1 MKSHINYMLSVAFW
15 MVLGGAI
22 VWGYQAASRPP
33 TFAANPADKRQ
44 TMDERKRDV
53 RNVVSAG
60 PQTKLWATPHGE
72 IIEVAIPTASIGG
85 RFVQFKRCTVWR
97 DPITA
102 TSSISC
108 PSEPAE
114 DRDLYPTDQPDLSD
128 LR

>member
-1 MKSHINYMLSVAFW
+1 MGLSKLEPFAWIF
-15 MVLGGAI
+15 LGGLI
-22 VWGYQAASRPP
+22 VWGYQAASHSP
-33 TFAANPADKRQ
+33 TLAAASADKRP

-53 RNVVSAG
+53 RSMVSAG
-60 PQTKLWATPHGE
+60 PQTKLWVTPHGE

-114 DRDLYPTDQPDLSD
+114 DRDLYPTDGPDNSD